1 MTELDKTLELD
12 EDHLFWV
19 SYAAVQLSRFPSIS
33 FEISFKLHYQ
43 PCRHV
48 FINTFGTAL
57 DMECSHV
64 SYMPISGVEF
74 ASVMSENS
82 TVKPRRNNY
91 ALHQA
96 AGWESGTG
104 GKLSGVI
111 LTLALKVGCRQPMRG
126 SMSMV
131 WS

>member
-1 MTELDKTLELD
+1 MAACGPEEDYRRIVNVALITLIVTELDKTLELD

-33 FEISFKLHYQ
+33 FEISLKLHYQ

-74 ASVMSENS
+74 ASVTSENG
-82 TVKPRRNNY
+82 TVK
-91 ALHQA
+91 
-96 AGWESGTG
+96 AGIT
-104 GKLSGVI
+104 
-111 LTLALKVGCRQPMRG
+111 MH
-126 SMSMV
+126 
-131 WS
+131 